1 MNVGLVVIVANGQVI
16 SNIIKN
22 FIQEKNDETEYIYS
36 NNNNYIV
43 NINKVLSLRINELF
57 LPNNVTI
64 PVSRSYLTNIK
75 KKLLEIAR

>member
-1 MNVGLVVIVANGQVI
+1 MYFVQRTSLNEI
-16 SNIIKN
+16 SKRLPVF
-22 FIQEKNDETEYIYS
+22 FIRAHKS
-36 NNNNYIV
+36 YIV

>member
-16 SNIIKN
+16 LNIIKN